1 MGIPRIRL
9 GPKSATQSA
18 SLAGRISELHCQGDQ
33 RVRRRELRLDGG
45 VSRTARCLRPQFG
58 IEEPTAGLLQP
69 VEENLLVQK
78 MQEQCGEVG
87 KRFVE
92 SRHVDV
98 GRLHEMA
105 GRPARL
111 LLGVREQWLLRGIGI
126 RTTAMGT

>member
-1 MGIPRIRL
+1 LP
-9 GPKSATQSA
+9 AA
-18 SLAGRISELHCQGDQ
+18 SPNCIAKAIKGFDAESCAWMAA
-33 RVRRRELRLDGG
+33 
-45 VSRTARCLRPQFG
+45 RTARCLRAQFG